1 MQNRPTRRDARTPSK
16 ERRVDRRH
24 LQSASAQ
31 DALRLLPVWPK
42 DLSNRTPD
50 GRRNLIAII
59 ERELRR
65 ERRRGTAGDRA
76 YDLARHVKLV
86 QLLRQER
93 QSLLTI
99 IGRQTDANGAWRAER
114 PARD

>member
-1 MQNRPTRRDARTPSK
+1 MHNRPARRDTRTPSN
-16 ERRVDRRH
+16 ERRVDHRH
-24 LQSASAQ
+24 LQPASAQ

-59 ERELRR
+59 ERELRK
-65 ERRRGTAGDRA
+65 ERRRGIAGDRA

-86 QLLRQER
+86 RLLRQER
-93 QSLLTI
+93 HSLLAI
-99 IGRQTDANGAWRAER
+99 IGRQTGANGTGRAEHH
-114 PARD
+114 ARD

>member
-1 MQNRPTRRDARTPSK
+1 MENRPTRRDARTPSH
-16 ERRVDRRH
+16 ERRIDRRH
-24 LQSASAQ
+24 LQPGSAH

-42 DLSNRTPD
+42 ALSNRTPE

-59 ERELRR
+59 ERELRK
-65 ERRRGTAGDRA
+65 ERRRGIAGDRA

-86 QLLRQER
+86 HLLRQER
-93 QSLLTI
+93 HSLLTI
-99 IGRQTDANGAWRAER
+99 IGQRTEADGTRRAEH